1 MNERRAGATAVAYDP
16 DGHGITVADDA
27 GDVLAGTVRATATD
41 RNDAG
46 VRIAEVSL
54 STEGGGVTVTPTV
67 ENAGD
72 EPVRA
77 GDVTLAFETAFG
89 ADARIYRHGYQSWSS
104 TGTLPV
110 GERFPAEDPDNAPMM
125 NDLAASTDDR
135 VSSYLTGLVEG
146 DRSLTVGFLEHDR
159 YCTRFEVDDDADGVA
174 ALRAVCPLEGARLT
188 PGERLELPALWVDA
202 DRDLRAGVAALAD
215 RVGERM
221 DARVPETA
229 PTGWCSWY
237 HYFTDVTEADVRENL
252 AELREWEIPVDVV
265 QIDDGYMEAFGDWRS
280 IADGFEDMSAVA
292 DDIATAGY
300 RPGLWL
306 APFYVESGADLYA
319 DHPEWFVTE
328 PTDAGDDG
336 PGTADDDGPGT
347 PVDGGFRAGSA
358 LYGLD
363 TTHPAVLE
371 WLRETVSTVVD
382 EWGFTYLK
390 LDFLFAAA
398 LPGERYD
405 PEATRIEAYRRGVE
419 AIAEAAG
426 DDTFLLGCGAPMAPS
441 VGLFDAMRVGPDTD
455 PTWETPGESGS
466 QPGLKNA
473 VRNTLARNVL
483 HRRWWLNDPDCQ
495 LVRDTSDLTAAEREA
510 FAALVA
516 ATGGVNVFSD
526 RLAEIGPAGR
536 RLLERSIPPA
546 TDGEVAGLDGE
557 RFPSRVVC
565 DRPGDGAAT
574 VALFNWA
581 DEPSTVRFDAREYG
595 REDGSEADRV
605 VWDGLAGEVVEG
617 PVVERELPPHGAAVF
632 AVVAAETGDLLGDA
646 ATLTGGSDRTAE
658 ATVRDG
664 TLAATV
670 DGEDVTFALDSQ

>member
-1 MNERRAGATAVAYDP
+1 MNERRADATAVTHDLA
-16 DGHGITVADDA
+16 GREITVADDA
-27 GDVLAGTVRATATD
+27 GDLLVGRLHVAAAD
-41 RNDAG
+41 RDGEGDADRDDERL
-46 VRIAEVSL
+46 RIAEVSL
-54 STEGGGVTVTPTV
+54 STEGGGVAATLTV
-67 ENAGD
+67 ENAGE
-72 EPVRA
+72 EPVRV
-77 GDVTLAFETAFG
+77 GDVTAAFDTAFG
-89 ADARIYRHGYQSWSS
+89 PDARVYRHGYQSWTP

-110 GERFPAEDPDNAPMM
+110 GERFPTENPDNAPMM

-135 VSSYLTGLVEG
+135 VSSYLTGVVEG
-146 DRSLTVGFLEHDR
+146 DRGVTAGFLEHDR
-159 YCTRFEVDDDADGVA
+159 FCTRFEVDDDADGVA
-174 ALRAVCPLEGARLT
+174 TLRAVCPLEGTRLAA
-188 PGERLELPALWVDA
+188 GERLELPPLWVDA
-202 DRDLRAGVAALAD
+202 DRDIREGLAALAD

-252 AELREWEIPVDVV
+252 AELREWGIPVDVV
-265 QIDDGYMEAFGDWRS
+265 QVDDGYMEAFGDWRS

-306 APFYVESGADLYA
+306 APFYVEAGADLYA
-319 DHPEWFVTE
+319 DHPEWFVAE
-328 PTDAGDDG
+328 PTDAGS
-336 PGTADDDGPGT
+336 DGPGT
-347 PVDGGFRAGSA
+347 PVDGGFRAGSE

-363 TTHPAVLE
+363 TTHPEVLE

-382 EWGFTYLK
+382 DWGFTYLK

-426 DDTFLLGCGAPMAPS
+426 DDAFLLGCGAPMAPS

-473 VRNTLARNVL
+473 VRNTLTRNVL

-495 LVRDTSDLTAAEREA
+495 LVRDTSELTAAEREA

-526 RLAEIGPAGR
+526 RLAEIGSAGR
-536 RLLERSIPPA
+536 RLLERTIPPA
-546 TDGEVAGLDGE
+546 TGGEVVGLGEE
-557 RFPSRVVC
+557 RFPSQVVC
-565 DRPGDGAAT
+565 DRPGDGATT

-581 DEPSTVRFDAREYG
+581 DEPSTVRFDAREH
-595 REDGSEADRV
+595 DGGAGPDRV
-605 VWDGLAGEVVEG
+605 VWDGLSGSVVDG

-632 AVVAAETGDLLGDA
+632 AVVSADDGDLLGDA
-646 ATLTGGSDRTAE
+646 ATLTGGSDRASR
-658 ATVRDG
+658 ATLGDE
-664 TLAATV
+664 TLAAAV
-670 DGEDVTFALDSQ
+670 DGEPVTFALDGE

>member
-1 MNERRAGATAVAYDP
+1 MHERRAGATAVTYDP
-16 DGHGITVADDA
+16 DGREVTVAD
-27 GDVLAGTVRATATD
+27 GDGDLLVGTLRAATAEGD
-41 RNDAG
+41 DWRVG
-46 VRIAEVSL
+46 VADVSL
-54 STEGGGVTVTPTV
+54 STEAGGVAATCTI
-67 ENAGD
+67 ENVGD

-77 GDVTLAFETAFG
+77 GEVTLAFETEFG
-89 ADARIYRHGYQSWSS
+89 PEARIYRHGYQSWSP

-110 GERFPAEDPDNAPMM
+110 GERFPPENPDNAPMM

-146 DRSLTVGFLEHDR
+146 DRCVATGFLEHDR
-159 YCTRFEVDDDADGVA
+159 YCTRFETAEDPDAGVET
-174 ALRAVCPLEGARLT
+174 LRAVCPLEGTRLA
-188 PGERLELPALWVDA
+188 PGERLALPPLWVDA
-202 DRDLRAGVAALAD
+202 GRELRPGLAALAD
-215 RVGERM
+215 IVAERM
-221 DARVPETA
+221 DARVPEAA

-237 HYFTDVTEADVRENL
+237 HYFTDVTETDVRENL
-252 AELREWEIPVDVV
+252 SELREWGIPVDVV

-280 IADGFEDMSAVA
+280 IADGFGDMGAVA

-306 APFYVESGADLYA
+306 APFYVEAGADLYA
-319 DHPEWFVTE
+319 EHPEWFVTE
-328 PTDAGDDG
+328 PTDA
-336 PGTADDDGPGT
+336 AADGPGT

-382 EWGFTYLK
+382 DWGFTYLK

-405 PEATRIEAYRRGVE
+405 AEATRIEAYRRGVR
-419 AIAEAAG
+419 AIAEAA
-426 DDTFLLGCGAPMAPS
+426 DDDAFLLGCGAPMAPS

-455 PTWETPGESGS
+455 PTWETAGESGS

-473 VRNTLARNVL
+473 VRNTLTRNFL

-526 RLAEIGPAGR
+526 RLAEIGSAGR

-546 TDGEVAGLDGE
+546 SGGEVTGLYAE

-565 DRPGDGAAT
+565 NRPGDGATT
-574 VALFNWA
+574 VAVFNWG
-581 DEPSTVRFDAREYG
+581 DESSTVRFDAREHVEAY
-595 REDGSEADRV
+595 SETDRT
-605 VWDGLAGEVVEG
+605 VWDGLSGAVVDG
-617 PVVERELPPHGAAVF
+617 PVIERELSPHGAAVF
-632 AVVAAETGDLLGDA
+632 AVVSAEAGSLLGDA
-646 ATLTGGSDRTAE
+646 ATLTGGSDRASTA
-658 ATVRDG
+658 TLRDG
-664 TLAATV
+664 SLAAPL
-670 DGEDVTFALDSQ
+670 DGESVTFALDQG

>member
-1 MNERRAGATAVAYDP
+1 MNEHRVGATAVTHDP
-16 DGHGITVADDA
+16 DGHAVTVGDDA
-27 GDVLAGTVRATATD
+27 GDLLVGTVHAATAD
-41 RNDAG
+41 GDDGRLQVAD
-46 VRIAEVSL
+46 VSL
-54 STEGGGVTVTPTV
+54 STEASGVVATYTV
-67 ENAGD
+67 ENVGD

-89 ADARIYRHGYQSWSS
+89 ADARVYRHGYQSWSS

-110 GERFPAEDPDNAPMM
+110 GERFSAENSDNAPMM

-146 DRSLTVGFLEHDR
+146 DRRVTAGFLEHDR
-159 YCTRFEVDDDADGVA
+159 YCSRFEIDDDDSGVA
-174 ALRAVCPLEGARLT
+174 TLHAVCPLEGARLT
-188 PGERLELPALWVDA
+188 PGERLTLPPLWVDA
-202 DRDLRAGVAALAD
+202 DRELREGLTALAD
-215 RVGERM
+215 CIGERM
-221 DARVPETA
+221 DARVPEIS

-252 AELREWEIPVDVV
+252 SELREWGIPVDVV
-265 QIDDGYMEAFGDWRS
+265 QIDDGYMQAFGDWRS
-280 IADGFEDMSAVA
+280 IANGFEDMSAVA
-292 DDIATAGY
+292 DDIAASGY

-306 APFYVESGADLYA
+306 APFYVEAGADLYA
-319 DHPEWFVTE
+319 DHPEWFITE
-328 PTDAGDDG
+328 PTDADI
-336 PGTADDDGPGT
+336 DGPGT
-347 PVDGGFRAGSA
+347 PVDGGFRAGSE

-382 EWGFTYLK
+382 DWGFTYLK

-405 PEATRIEAYRRGVE
+405 AEATRIEAYRRGVE

-426 DDTFLLGCGAPMAPS
+426 DDVFLLGCGAPMAPS

-455 PTWETPGESGS
+455 PVWETPGESGS

-473 VRNTLARNVL
+473 VRNTLTRNYL

-510 FAALVA
+510 FATLVA
-516 ATGGVNVFSD
+516 ATGGVNIFSD
-526 RLAEIGPAGR
+526 RLAEIGSAGR

-546 TDGEVAGLDGE
+546 SGGEVSGLGVE
-557 RFPSRVVC
+557 RFPSHVVC
-565 DRPGDGAAT
+565 DRPGDGATT

-581 DEPSTVRFDAREYG
+581 DEPSTVRFDAREHVEG
-595 REDGSEADRV
+595 DSDADHV
-605 VWDGLAGEVVEG
+605 IWDGLSGAVVDG
-617 PVVERELPPHGAAVF
+617 PVVERELPSHGAAVF
-632 AVVAAETGDLLGDA
+632 AVVPATTGNLLGDA
-646 ATLTGGSDRTAE
+646 ATLTGGSDRASTA
-658 ATVRDG
+658 TLRDG
-664 TLAATV
+664 ALEAAV
-670 DGEDVTFALDSQ
+670 DGEAVTFAIERDGPTSTQE

>member
-1 MNERRAGATAVAYDP
+1 MNEGRAHTTAVTYDP
-16 DGHGITVADDA
+16 TDREVTVADDA
-27 GDVLAGTVRATATD
+27 GDLLVGSLHAAATD
-41 RNDAG
+41 GEDGR
-46 VRIAEVSL
+46 VRVAAVSL
-54 STEGGGVTVTPTV
+54 STEGGGVTATVTV
-67 ENAGD
+67 ENAGE
-72 EPVRA
+72 EPVRV
-77 GDVTLAFETAFG
+77 GDVTCAFDTAFG
-89 ADARIYRHGYQSWSS
+89 ADARVYRHGYQSWTP
-104 TGTLPV
+104 TGTLSV
-110 GERFPAEDPDNAPMM
+110 GERFPIEDPDNAPMM

-146 DRSLTVGFLEHDR
+146 DRGVTAGFLEHDR
-159 YCTRFEVDDDADGVA
+159 FCTRFEVADDADGVA
-174 ALRAVCPLEGARLT
+174 TLRAVCPLEGTRLA
-188 PGERLELPALWVDA
+188 PGERTELPPLWVDA
-202 DRDLRAGVAALAD
+202 DRDLREGLAALAD

-221 DARVPETA
+221 DARVPERA

-252 AELREWEIPVDVV
+252 AELRGWEIPVDVV
-265 QIDDGYMEAFGDWRS
+265 QVDDGYMEAFGDWRS

-292 DDIATAGY
+292 GDIATAGY

-306 APFYVESGADLYA
+306 APFYVEAGADLYA
-319 DHPEWFVTE
+319 DHPDWFVTE
-328 PTDAGDDG
+328 PTDGAG
-336 PGTADDDGPGT
+336 DGPGT
-347 PVDGGFRAGSA
+347 PVDGGFRAGSE

-363 TTHPAVLE
+363 TTHPEVLD

-398 LPGERYD
+398 LPGERHD

-426 DDTFLLGCGAPMAPS
+426 DDAFLLGCGAPMAPS

-473 VRNTLARNVL
+473 VRNTLTRNFL

-495 LVRDTSDLTAAEREA
+495 LVRDTSDLTAAERES

-526 RLAEIGPAGR
+526 RLAEIGAAGR
-536 RLLERSIPPA
+536 RLLERTIPPA
-546 TDGEVAGLDGE
+546 TGGEVGRLDEE

-565 DRPGDGAAT
+565 DRPGDGATT

-581 DEPSTVRFDAREYG
+581 DEPSTVRFDAREHG
-595 REDGSEADRV
+595 WRGGPESDRV
-605 VWDGLAGEVVEG
+605 VWDGLSGSVVAG

-632 AVVAAETGDLLGDA
+632 AVVSAEDGDLLGDA
-646 ATLTGGSDRTAE
+646 ATLTGGSDRASG

-664 TLAATV
+664 ALTAAV
-670 DGEDVTFALDSQ
+670 DGERVTFALDRE

>member
-1 MNERRAGATAVAYDP
+1 MNERRAGATAVTHDP
-16 DGHGITVADDA
+16 DGREITVADDA
-27 GDVLAGTVRATATD
+27 GDVLTGKLRATAAD
-41 RNDAG
+41 ENGGSAADDGR
-46 VRIAEVSL
+46 VRVADVSL
-54 STEGGGVTVTPTV
+54 STEGDGVTVTPTV

-72 EPVRA
+72 EPVRVA
-77 GDVTLAFETAFG
+77 DVTLAFETAFG
-89 ADARIYRHGYQSWSS
+89 ANARVYRHGYQSWSS

-135 VSSYLTGLVEG
+135 VSSYLTGVVEG
-146 DRSLTVGFLEHDR
+146 DRCLTVGFLEHDR
-159 YCTRFEVDDDADGVA
+159 YCTRFEVDDADGVA
-174 ALRAVCPLEGARLT
+174 ALRAVCPLEGTRLT
-188 PGERLELPALWVDA
+188 PGERLELPPLWVDA
-202 DRDLRAGVAALAD
+202 DRDLRAGLAALAD

-221 DARVPETA
+221 DARVPEIA

-252 AELREWEIPVDVV
+252 AELREWGIPVDVV
-265 QIDDGYMEAFGDWRS
+265 QVDDGYMEAFGDWRS

-336 PGTADDDGPGT
+336 AGT
-347 PVDGGFRAGSA
+347 PVNGGFRAGSA

-405 PEATRIEAYRRGVE
+405 SEATRIGAYRRGVE

-426 DDTFLLGCGAPMAPS
+426 DDAFLLGCGAPMAPS

-473 VRNTLARNVL
+473 VRNTLTRNFL

-526 RLAEIGPAGR
+526 RLAEIGSAGR

-546 TDGEVAGLDGE
+546 TDGEVAGLGEE

-574 VALFNWA
+574 VVLFNWA
-581 DEPSTVRFDAREYG
+581 DEPSTVRFDARDHG
-595 REDGSEADRV
+595 REDGSEGDRV
-605 VWDGLAGEVVEG
+605 VWDGFAGEVVDG
-617 PVVERELPPHGAAVF
+617 PIVERELPPHGAAAF
-632 AVVAAETGDLLGDA
+632 AVVDAETGGLLGDT
-646 ATLTGGSDRTAE
+646 ATLTGGSDRAAK

-664 TLAATV
+664 TLAAAV
-670 DGEDVTFALDSQ
+670 DGEDVTFALDPK

>member
-1 MNERRAGATAVAYDP
+1 MNERRADTAVTYDP
-16 DGHGITVADDA
+16 TGHEVTVADDA
-27 GDVLAGTVRATATD
+27 GDLLVGTVRATEAGGA
-41 RNDAG
+41 DAG
-46 VRIAEVSL
+46 AADGDDGRIRVAEVSL
-54 STEGGGVTVTPTV
+54 STEGGGVTATTTV
-67 ENAGD
+67 ENAGE
-72 EPVRA
+72 EPVRVS
-77 GDVTLAFETAFG
+77 DVTFAFDTAFG
-89 ADARIYRHGYQSWSS
+89 ADARVYRHGYQSWTP

-110 GERFPAEDPDNAPMM
+110 GEQFPTEDPDNAPMM

-146 DRSLTVGFLEHDR
+146 DRGVTAGFLEHDR
-159 YCTRFEVDDDADGVA
+159 FCTRFEVDDDDDGVA
-174 ALRAVCPLEGARLT
+174 TLRAVCPLEGTLLT
-188 PGERLELPALWVDA
+188 PGERVELPPLWLDA
-202 DRDLRAGVAALAD
+202 DRGLREGLAALAD

-252 AELREWEIPVDVV
+252 AELREWGIPVDVV

-292 DDIATAGY
+292 DDIETAGY

-306 APFYVESGADLYA
+306 APFYVESGADLYD

-328 PTDAGDDG
+328 PTD
-336 PGTADDDGPGT
+336 GTREGPGT

-363 TTHPAVLE
+363 TTHPEVLD

-382 EWGFTYLK
+382 DWGFTYLK

-398 LPGERYD
+398 LPGERHD
-405 PEATRIEAYRRGVE
+405 AEATRIEAYRRGVE

-426 DDTFLLGCGAPMAPS
+426 DEAFLLGCGAPMAPS

-466 QPGLKNA
+466 QPALKNA
-473 VRNTLARNVL
+473 VRNTLTRNVL

-495 LVRDTSDLTAAEREA
+495 LVRGTSDLSGAEREA

-526 RLAEIGPAGR
+526 RLAEIDASGR

-546 TDGEVAGLDGE
+546 TGGEVIGLDEE

-595 REDGSEADRV
+595 RTDGAGADRV
-605 VWDGLAGEVVEG
+605 VWDGLSGEVVDG

-632 AVVAAETGDLLGDA
+632 SVVSAEGGDLLGDA
-646 ATLTGGSDRTAE
+646 ATLTGGSARASTA
-658 ATVRDG
+658 TLRDG
-664 TLAATV
+664 TLAAAV
-670 DGEDVTFALDSQ
+670 DGEDVTFALDRE

>member
-1 MNERRAGATAVAYDP
+1 MNGRRADATAVTYDP
-16 DGHGITVADDA
+16 DGREVVVADDTGELLVGPLRA
-27 GDVLAGTVRATATD
+27 AAEGEDGRGVDGD
-41 RNDAG
+41 DAG
-46 VRIAEVSL
+46 VRVVDVSL
-54 STEGGGVTVTPTV
+54 SVEGDGVAIASTV

-77 GDVTLAFETAFG
+77 GDVTLAFDTSFG
-89 ADARIYRHGYQSWSS
+89 ADARVYRHGYQSWSS

-110 GERFPAEDPDNAPMM
+110 GERFPAEDPENAPMM

-135 VSSYLTGLVEG
+135 VSSYLTGLVER
-146 DRSLTVGFLEHDR
+146 DRRVTVGFLEHDR
-159 YCTRFEVDDDADGVA
+159 YCTRFEIDDDDDGVA
-174 ALRAVCPLEGARLT
+174 TLRGVCPLEGTRLA
-188 PGERLELPALWVDA
+188 PGERLALPPLWVDA
-202 DRDLRAGVAALAD
+202 DREPREALAALAD

-252 AELREWEIPVDVV
+252 AELREWGIPVDVV
-265 QIDDGYMEAFGDWRS
+265 QIDDGYTEAFGDWRS

-306 APFYVESGADLYA
+306 APFCVESDADLYA

-328 PTDAGDDG
+328 PTDATG
-336 PGTADDDGPGT
+336 DGPGT

-363 TTHPAVLE
+363 TTHPEVLE

-405 PEATRIEAYRRGVE
+405 AAATRVEAYRRGVE
-419 AIAEAAG
+419 AVSEAAG
-426 DDTFLLGCGAPMAPS
+426 EDAFLLGCGAPMAPS

-473 VRNTLARNVL
+473 VRNTLTRNFL

-516 ATGGVNVFSD
+516 GTGGVNVFSD

-546 TDGEVAGLDGE
+546 TGAEVAGLGAK

-595 REDGSEADRV
+595 REDGAGTDRA
-605 VWDGLAGEVVEG
+605 VWDGLSGAVVDG

-632 AVVAAETGDLLGDA
+632 AVVTAETGDLLGDV
-646 ATLTGGSDRTAE
+646 ATLTGGSDRASR
-658 ATVRDG
+658 AALGDG
-664 TLAATV
+664 TLAAAV
-670 DGEDVTFALDSQ
+670 DGEDVTFALDSE